1 MTIKI
6 YDLCCANGHLFEGWF
21 PSVEEFERQKSA
33 GEISCPQCGSTAIE
47 KRPSASRIAETRLQ
61 ASERKKLEETCEKLM
76 AAVREEAN
84 RAEDVGH
91 NFVQESRDIAAGLS
105 QKRAIKGLCTLKEA
119 QELLDEGITVLPV
132 PESSGK
138 TIN

>member
-6 YDLCCANGHLFEGWF
+6 FDLCCANGHLFEGWF
-21 PSVEEFERQKSA
+21 PSGEEFERQKTA
-33 GEISCPQCGSTAIE
+33 GKISCPECGSTAIE
-47 KRPSASRIAETRLQ
+47 KRPSASRIARSNLT
-61 ASERKKLEETCEKLM
+61 ASDRRKLDIACEKLM

-84 RAEDVGH
+84 RAEDVGS
-91 NFVQESRDIAAGLS
+91 NFVQESRNMAAGLS
-105 QKRAIKGLCTLKEA
+105 EKRIIKGVCTLQEA
-119 QELLDEGITVLPV
+119 RELLDEGITVLPV